1 MEGSF
6 PQSIFSMAGAPLKWV
21 MEWAFKLLHLE
32 GFPETISLCIV
43 LGMIFFIAR
52 CWLGLRTLNTGI
64 QSCSNALG
72 RIDPTEKFFDNS
84 QEVESAVN
92 NSPQSL
98 RDCWNKFRATLVEH
112 RTSVFLTTNPIDFF
126 NINTLG
132 AEVTLRKLSKWSGLF
147 VGIGLLFTFLGLV
160 AALSEASN
168 AIKAATASLTTNAA
182 SLTAQ
187 PHQITSVEKQ
197 QSASL
202 EQFSATELSP
212 LQDTQRNK
220 QESIQIALKNLLS
233 AATFKFYTSIFG
245 LLASLVVSYS
255 EKRLRNNL
263 ERNANNLCLAL
274 EHALP
279 PITSEQ
285 LLAEQVREA
294 QETSTQLKQFNG
306 EMREGLVQLSGAMEK
321 SLLETVG
328 PVQQELTNGF
338 SSSAKA
344 MHEALHSNI
353 SPVKI
358 GIDQLSEN
366 IGSMEHAISRTIGE
380 NLQAMQEKT
389 LSTLAEK
396 LGTVVN
402 DQAGAELGSLTR
414 TLVDVTSS
422 LAAMQTSLQEGGGNF
437 AHTIEGAA
445 SELRAGVAGLAAAA
459 NKISQSMHSD
469 MATAQQTLRAQM
481 DALATEL
488 VQRSRDSATQ
498 MNNETTTVLSSMQA
512 AFTSVNQRLNDMSEA
527 LKNNGHALEL
537 HYTNVNQ
544 AAASTGK
551 AAQVL
556 EQASGKLNAVVIPMS
571 NGVSGLDTTLKSL
584 QQESA
589 AVGGNI
595 RQAQDAIRQ
604 ASQSLEQNWK
614 MHVDRFQGI
623 DEGLARALEVVAQNL
638 DSNTT
643 QVAQYVAQVD
653 QSLGKAA
660 SALDES
666 IQALD
671 EIFRDYLPAMRIAS
685 KR

>member
-1 MEGSF
+1 M
-6 PQSIFSMAGAPLKWV
+6 
-21 MEWAFKLLHLE
+21 
-32 GFPETISLCIV
+32 
-43 LGMIFFIAR
+43 
-52 CWLGLRTLNTGI
+52 
-64 QSCSNALG
+64 
-72 RIDPTEKFFDNS
+72 
-84 QEVESAVN
+84 
-92 NSPQSL
+92 
-98 RDCWNKFRATLVEH
+98 
-112 RTSVFLTTNPIDFF
+112 
-126 NINTLG
+126 
-132 AEVTLRKLSKWSGLF
+132 
-147 VGIGLLFTFLGLV
+147 

-168 AIKAATASLTTNAA
+168 AIKAATASSTTNSA
-182 SLTAQ
+182 SLAVP
-187 PHQITSVEKQ
+187 PHQIASIEKQ
-197 QSASL
+197 QGASL

-212 LQDTQRNK
+212 LPDAQRNK
-220 QESIQIALKNLLS
+220 QEGIQIALKNLLS

-245 LLASLVVSYS
+245 LLASLVVSYF
-255 EKRLRNNL
+255 EKCLRNKL
-263 ERNANNLCLAL
+263 EQSANNLCLDL
-274 EHALP
+274 DHVLP
-279 PITSEQ
+279 PITTEQ

-294 QETSTQLKQFNG
+294 QETSTQLKQFNS
-306 EMREGLVQLSGAMEK
+306 EMKEGLVQLSGAMQK

-338 SSSAKA
+338 SSNATA

-366 IGSMEHAISRTIGE
+366 IGSMEHTISHTIGE

-389 LSTLAEK
+389 LNTLAER

-402 DQAGAELGSLTR
+402 EQAGAELGSLTR
-414 TLVDVTSS
+414 TLEDVTRS
-422 LAAMQTSLQEGGGNF
+422 LAAMQSSLQEGGGNF
-437 AHTIEGAA
+437 AHTLEGAA
-445 SELRAGVAGLAAAA
+445 GELRAGVAGLAAAA

-512 AFTSVNQRLNDMSEA
+512 AFASVNQRLNDMSEA

-544 AAASTGK
+544 AAASTDK

-571 NGVSGLDTTLKSL
+571 NGVRGLDTTLKSL

-604 ASQSLEQNWK
+604 ASQSLEQSWK
-614 MHVDRFQGI
+614 THVDRFQGI
-623 DEGLARALEVVAQNL
+623 DEGLARALEAVAQNL

-643 QVAQYVAQVD
+643 QVAKYVAQVD

-660 SALDES
+660 SALDEN

-671 EIFRDYLPAMRIAS
+671 EIFRDYLPAMQNAS

>member
-6 PQSIFSMAGAPLKWV
+6 PQSIFSIGGVPLKWI

-32 GFPETISLCIV
+32 GFPETISLILV
-43 LGMIFFIAR
+43 LGMLFVVMR
-52 CWLGLRTLNTGI
+52 CWIGLRHTKKYLFLCVDSLKKINQGG
-64 QSCSNALG
+64 N
-72 RIDPTEKFFDNS
+72 FFENS
-84 QEVESAVN
+84 QEFESIIN
-92 NSPQSL
+92 KSPRAL
-98 RDCWNKFRATLVEH
+98 LHCWNKFRATLVENH
-112 RTSVFLTTNPIDFF
+112 NSVFITVSPTVFF
-126 NINTLG
+126 NLNTLG
-132 AEVTLRKLSKWSGLF
+132 LDAPLRKLSKWSGLF

-168 AIKAATASLTTNAA
+168 AIKAATASSTTEVA
-182 SLTAQ
+182 SLAAPPHKTA
-187 PHQITSVEKQ
+187 SVAKQ
-197 QSASL
+197 QAVNP
-202 EQFSATELSP
+202 ERFSATELSSMP
-212 LQDTQRNK
+212 DMQRNK
-220 QESIQIALKNLLS
+220 QESMQIALKNLLS

-245 LLASLVVSYS
+245 LLASLFVSYS
-255 EKRLRNNL
+255 EKRQRNNL
-263 ERNANNLCLAL
+263 ERTANDLCLAL
-274 EHALP
+274 EDVLP
-279 PITSEQ
+279 PITTEQ
-285 LLAEQVREA
+285 LLVEQVREA
-294 QETSTQLKQFNG
+294 QETSTQLKQFNS
-306 EMREGLVQLSGAMEK
+306 EMKEGLVQLSGAMEK

-366 IGSMEHAISRTIGE
+366 IGSMEHTISRTIGE

-389 LSTLAEK
+389 LNTLAER

-402 DQAGAELGSLTR
+402 EQAGAELGSLTR
-414 TLVDVTSS
+414 TLEDVTRS
-422 LAAMQTSLQEGGGNF
+422 LAAMQSSLQEGGGNF
-437 AHTIEGAA
+437 AHTLEGAA

-512 AFTSVNQRLNDMSEA
+512 AFASVNQRLNDMSEA

-544 AAASTGK
+544 AAASTDK

-571 NGVSGLDTTLKSL
+571 NGVRGLDTTLKSL

-595 RQAQDAIRQ
+595 RQAQDVIRQ

-614 MHVDRFQGI
+614 THVDRFQGI
-623 DEGLARALEVVAQNL
+623 DEGLARALEAVAQNL

-643 QVAQYVAQVD
+643 KVAQYVAQVD

-666 IQALD
+666 IQAL
-671 EIFRDYLPAMRIAS
+671 ENIFSDYLPAMQNAS